1 MRRHP
6 QTIAI
11 AAFALL
17 VVVALAAA
25 AIVRPGSGDQ
35 AAAEGGNPAGPEFQL
50 EPGLSRAI
58 AQKVLLD
65 TLAAQQLRDF
75 ALAVEAQQVSEYPQA
90 AEAEAEALAAREAA
104 EREAAAREAAER
116 EAAREA
122 AAQSA
127 ASTAPAVSDGSVWDR
142 LAQCESSGNWA
153 MNSGNG
159 FYGGLQFM
167 HSTWVAQG
175 GRQYAEYPHQ
185 ATREQQIAVAERLLA
200 AAGWGQWPACSSKLG
215 LR

>member
-11 AAFALL
+11 AAFALV

-25 AIVRPGSGDQ
+25 AIVRPGAGDQ

-58 AQKVLLD
+58 AQQVLFD
-65 TLAAQQLRDF
+65 AIAAQQLRDYV
-75 ALAVEAQQVSEYPQA
+75 AAVEAQQVAEFLQA
-90 AEAEAEALAAREAA
+90 AEAEAEAAREAA
-104 EREAAAREAAER
+104 EREAAERAAAER
-116 EAAREA
+116 EAARA
-122 AAQSA
+122 ARA
-127 ASTAPAVSDGSVWDR
+127 ATPPAPAVSNGSVWDR

-159 FYGGLQFM
+159 FYGGVQFM
-167 HSTWVAQG
+167 HSTWVSQG